1 MVEDRGTTSTTTQ
14 KEAKEMSKPSQVQLD
29 LIKIISNELTCWA
42 ASNDI
47 HSPSHFGD
55 LESELGN
62 YFMDSPVP
70 LGAQDKIQRG
80 LAMVLDGI
88 MGASECAFRSAVVDR
103 LNPGGNPDPDGSK
116 AN

>member
-1 MVEDRGTTSTTTQ
+1 
-14 KEAKEMSKPSQVQLD
+14 MSKPSQIQLD

>member
-1 MVEDRGTTSTTTQ
+1 
-14 KEAKEMSKPSQVQLD
+14 MSKPSQIQLD

-47 HSPSHFGD
+47 HSPTHFGD
-55 LESELGN
+55 LESELDN
-62 YFMDSPVP
+62 YFMDDLVP

-88 MGASECAFRSAVVDR
+88 MGATECAFRSAVVDG
-103 LNPGGNPDPDGSK
+103 LNPGGNHNADDTK
-116 AN
+116 AD